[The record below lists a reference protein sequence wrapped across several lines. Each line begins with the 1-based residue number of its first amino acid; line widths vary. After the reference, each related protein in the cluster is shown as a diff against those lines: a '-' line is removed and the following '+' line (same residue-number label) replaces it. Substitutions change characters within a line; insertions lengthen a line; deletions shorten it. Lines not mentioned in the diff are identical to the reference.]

1 MAMDKD
7 ETFFENTVDRTNYSG
22 CSKVAI
28 IVVLTFCIGIY
39 GLVSLASWN
48 KRHDWLSYFHFS
60 PKTSMPTP
68 DTGSLLDEIKT
79 SISGAAQKQVDKASQ
94 AAQDEIKN
102 QIQQQSQQIQGNITN
117 SVKNSIKP

>member
-1 MAMDKD
+1 MDKD

-68 DTGSLLDEIKT
+68 DTGSLLDDIT
-79 SISGAAQKQVDKASQ
+79 GAAQKQVDKASQ